1 MPVYDDVTEVFRIY
15 LFSLKDALHIIDF
28 IKRRNLDAVFVH
40 ILWSSLGIKVK
51 KKKGFHA

>member
-1 MPVYDDVTEVFRIY
+1 MPVYDDVAEVFRIY